1 MTKEQSNYI
10 KLIKT
15 MKRSQVIGFIR
26 ACLTNDDG
34 EKLKFNMSGYDSFD
48 ASDSL
53 SKMGSCTVHNQK
65 VLNVFAY
72 LGLYDYTDFL
82 FLDFYKGGSR
92 LYFKYWNEDELYI
105 NETFTNGHSTS
116 EIIYEI
122 FTLTILSNKNTRRRL
137 DYE

>member
-1 MTKEQSNYI
+1 MTEEQSNYI
-10 KLIKT
+10 KVIKT
-15 MKRSQVIGFIR
+15 MKRSVAIGFIR
-26 ACLTNDDG
+26 ACLTSDDG

-105 NETFTNGHSTS
+105 NEDFTYGHSTS
-116 EIIYEI
+116 EIIYKI
-122 FTLTILSNKNTRRRL
+122 FTLTILSDKKTRRRL

>member
-1 MTKEQSNYI
+1 MTEEQSNYI
-10 KLIKT
+10 KVIKT
-15 MKRSQVIGFIR
+15 MKRSVAIGFIR
-26 ACLTNDDG
+26 ACLTSDDG

-105 NETFTNGHSTS
+105 DEDFANGYSTS
-116 EIIYEI
+116 EIIYKI
-122 FTLTILSNKNTRRRL
+122 FTLTILSDKKTRRRL

>member
-10 KLIKT
+10 EVIKT
-15 MKRSQVIGFIR
+15 MKRSEAIGFIR

-34 EKLKFNMSGYDSFD
+34 EKLKFNMSGYDSVD
-48 ASDSL
+48 ASNSL
-53 SKMGSCTVHNQK
+53 REMGICTVHNQK

-92 LYFKYWNEDELYI
+92 LYFKYWNDDELYI
-105 NETFTNGHSTS
+105 NEDFTNGHSTS

-122 FTLTILSNKNTRRRL
+122 FTLTILSNKTTRRRL
-137 DYE
+137 DNE

>member
-1 MTKEQSNYI
+1 MT
-10 KLIKT
+10 L
-15 MKRSQVIGFIR
+15 
-26 ACLTNDDG
+26 
-34 EKLKFNMSGYDSFD
+34 FD
-48 ASDSL
+48 ASNSL

-92 LYFKYWNEDELYI
+92 LYFKYWNDDELYI
-105 NETFTNGHSTS
+105 NEDFTNGHSTS

-122 FTLTILSNKNTRRRL
+122 FTLTILSNKTTRRRL